1 MPPVIEKN
9 AYALSEDARHVF
21 WRLLQR
27 SVAKPSSKIKANQ
40 LSCRM
45 GIAEIARCAR
55 LNQDRTRRAIGE
67 LKNRGLV
74 AIEEDDEKLKMRLRL
89 QVI

>member
-1 MPPVIEKN
+1 
-9 AYALSEDARHVF
+9 
-21 WRLLQR
+21 
-27 SVAKPSSKIKANQ
+27 
-40 LSCRM
+40 M

-67 LKNRGLV
+67 LTRRGLI